1 MYKNIREVQQTSLN
15 DYIIITIEVILWS
28 NTSGEKNVWIPSTP
42 KLRFIGLGSCL
53 FF

>member
-1 MYKNIREVQQTSLN
+1 MYKNIREAPETSLN

-28 NTSGEKNVWIPSTP
+28 NALEKNVWIPSNP